1 MANKIVNKGDAQFAF
16 LTPVPVN
23 TLAKSWVTVGKI
35 RGLTRDGS
43 RVGKDG
49 LSYAVVGTND
59 LIAQTL
65 NSSTWATG
73 DPVYVTGAGV
83 LTQTAT
89 ANTLVGIATRPA
101 SGTSATVFVQLI
113 PSAV

>member
-16 LTPVPVN
+16 LVPV
-23 TLAKSWVTVGKI
+23 TASTPAKTFVQVGKV
-35 RGLTRDGS
+35 RGLTRDNS

-59 LIAQTL
+59 LIAQTA
-65 NSSTWATG
+65 NSSTWAAG
-73 DPVYVTGAGV
+73 DPVYVTAGGV
-83 LTQTAT
+83 LTQTLT
-89 ANTLVGIATRPA
+89 SNTLVGIATRA
-101 SGTSATVFVQLI
+101 ATGTSATVFVQLI